1 MMSHIL
7 KGLFLP
13 GGRWDADFEN
23 SVQQHAIFA
32 ERSWEQSFFFSG
44 REKAWESGVLGIK
57 TKVLKMQWLLHM
69 FSLMVVSAELEQ
81 MARKKRL
88 QITIHVTLFSRI

>member
-1 MMSHIL
+1 MQTL
-7 KGLFLP
+7 KTQY
-13 GGRWDADFEN
+13 
-23 SVQQHAIFA
+23 SSM
-32 ERSWEQSFFFSG
+32 RSLLREVGSSLFFFFG

-69 FSLMVVSAELEQ
+69 LSLMVVSAELEQ

-88 QITIHVTLFSRI
+88 QMTIHVTLFSRI

>member
-1 MMSHIL
+1 MQTL
-7 KGLFLP
+7 KTQY
-13 GGRWDADFEN
+13 
-23 SVQQHAIFA
+23 SSM
-32 ERSWEQSFFFSG
+32 RSLLREVGSSLFFFFFFG

-69 FSLMVVSAELEQ
+69 LSLMVVSAELEQ
-81 MARKKRL
+81 MARKKGL